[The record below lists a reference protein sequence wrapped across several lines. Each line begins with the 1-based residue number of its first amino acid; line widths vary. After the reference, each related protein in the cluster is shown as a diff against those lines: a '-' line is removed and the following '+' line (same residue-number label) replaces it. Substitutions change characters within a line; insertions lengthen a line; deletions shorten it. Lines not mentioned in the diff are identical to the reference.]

1 MARLRLFLALL
12 AAVVATLAA
21 ASSANADGA
30 PLTLEIS
37 TAQRQCT
44 AGSLASVAWSIRGGA
59 EPYQLTI
66 DGESIDPHAGSASV
80 RCAEPPPDALRWL
93 WGVQPAFNV
102 EARVVDAS
110 GASAEASTSLTPAPP
125 LPPPYS
131 VSARVYQ
138 EWEDHRKAW
147 GSIRAR
153 AIERVD
159 PQSEFHATDF
169 GAYVL
174 RWRERGAA
182 AWTYD
187 QFAQPEGQDYIRW
200 PSVHRPGEPPP
211 GAAYVAYAW
220 SLSDLRAGLV
230 YEFQI
235 SRVRDFAELEAPDAL
250 RWTALQTTVSPGPP
264 RDVTAHVTR
273 NSITLTWES
282 NVASTIWRASISEIG
297 ENRRDAE
304 TVEPALASDS
314 HRRSVRFS
322 DLRPGRR
329 YTVRLR
335 QTHPYVLAEVEF
347 DLRTSGEADDGSFA
361 PELKITRAEVVNDE
375 LHIVWFPAAE
385 REREYRIRLNEYGTR
400 GSVELEPRLG
410 QTAAKFSDIKPE
422 TTYRL
427 VIERL
432 TGVRARVEDLV
443 WSGSLHAAYEQRNS
457 DPTPALYV
465 NWRNAFHVSWD
476 STYGDDH
483 AQVRWER
490 DGHTMSSFGAEPIVI
505 DVDQPGR
512 YAFRARFRREDGWSD
527 WTDPVRAT
535 TRPLPPTDV
544 RFDEQFRSLRIEWTP
559 DESVTP
565 VDYWRVYVSRK
576 AGEEQVHDVR
586 GATEVAIPIVH
597 NFDPYIV
604 QVAAAND
611 ALGEGQPS
619 RPYRL
624 ERRGGVYLSFV
635 NGSEVFSCD
644 PHGGLPAFLSWTVR
658 HGAGPFTIKFSGQEP
673 FRTSERQGSIL
684 IDCESEGY
692 TEIMATVTDALGIS
706 NTTTVSLLGRPLSD
720 EQTARSIQID
730 RAHKMSVYQNSVHL
744 NWHCWSWWAARSWYY
759 GFYPTFMLRWRTAAS
774 HPWTYINATAAGPGS
789 KIYRGCSWLW
799 TDLAPGTRYEF
810 QLAAWLRPEQLDA
823 LESLEWSPIQTVTT
837 LEDARDIRTTL
848 LGRRLIVTWRAQP
861 HAWAYQVALR
871 SGDSTWWKYYLP
883 NGQSTERVVFDDAPL
898 DGKYEV
904 EIITPPQ
911 VGGRAAAEPG
921 FYTFFPPH

>member
-1 MARLRLFLALL
+1 MARLRLLSALL
-12 AAVVATLAA
+12 AAALAA
-21 ASSANADGA
+21 VVSASSVVNADGA

-44 AGSLASVAWSIRGGA
+44 AGSLTGVAWSIRGGV

-66 DGESIDPHAGSASV
+66 NGESIDPHAGSATI
-80 RCAEPPPDALRWL
+80 RCAAPPTDALRWL
-93 WGVQPAFNV
+93 WAVQSAFKV
-102 EARVVDAS
+102 EARVIDAS

-138 EWEDHRKAW
+138 DWEDHRRAR
-147 GSIRAR
+147 GGISAR

-159 PQSEFHATDF
+159 PQSKIATAAS

-187 QFAQPEGQDYIRW
+187 QFAQPQGQNYLRW
-200 PSVHRPGEPPP
+200 PSAHRPGEPPP

-220 SLSDLRAGLV
+220 PLSELRAGLV

-250 RWTALQTTVSPGPP
+250 RWTALHTTVSPGPP
-264 RDVTAHVTR
+264 RDATAHVTR
-273 NSITLTWES
+273 NSVTLTWES
-282 NVASTIWRASISEIG
+282 NIASTRWHASISEIG
-297 ENRRDAE
+297 EHRRDAG
-304 TVEPALASDS
+304 TVETASASDS
-314 HRRSVRFS
+314 HRRSVQFS

-329 YTVRLR
+329 YTVRL
-335 QTHPYVLAEVEF
+335 QHDHPYIPPEVEF

-361 PELKITRAEVVNDE
+361 PELKITRAEIVDDE
-375 LHIVWFPAAE
+375 LQIEWFPAAE
-385 REREYRIRLNEYGTR
+385 REREYRIRLSEYGTR
-400 GSVELEPRLG
+400 GSVYLESRRG
-410 QTAAKFSDIKPE
+410 QTAVKFSDIKPE

-427 VIERL
+427 VVERL
-432 TGVRARVEDLV
+432 IGDRARVEDLV
-443 WSGSLHAAYEQRNS
+443 WSGSLYAAYESRNDDS
-457 DPTPALYV
+457 TPALYV

-483 AQVRWER
+483 AQVQWER
-490 DGHTMSSFGAEPIVI
+490 DGNTMSSFGAEPIVI

-512 YAFRARFRREDGWSD
+512 YAFRARFRREDGWSG

-559 DESVTP
+559 DEPVTP
-565 VDYWRVYVSRK
+565 VDYWRVYVSRET
-576 AGEEQVHDVR
+576 GEEQVYDVR
-586 GATEVAIPIVH
+586 GATDVVIPIVH
-597 NFDPYIV
+597 DFDPYIV
-604 QVAAAND
+604 QIAAVND
-611 ALGEGQPS
+611 SLGEGQPS

-624 ERRGGVYLSFV
+624 GQRIRVHLRFA

-644 PHGGLPAFLSWTVR
+644 PHGGLPAFLSWQVK
-658 HGAGPFTIKFSGQEP
+658 HGAGPFTIEFSGQEP
-673 FRTSERQGSIL
+673 LLTSERQGSIL
-684 IDCESEGY
+684 IDCEAEGY

-730 RAHKMSVYQNSVHL
+730 RARKMSVYQNSVHL
-744 NWHCWSWWAARSWYY
+744 NWDCWPWWAVRSWYY
-759 GFYPTFMLRWRTAAS
+759 GFQPTLMLRWRTAAS
-774 HPWTYINATAAGPGS
+774 RPWTYINATAAGPGA
-789 KIYRGCSWLW
+789 KIYQGCSWLW
-799 TDLAPGTRYEF
+799 TDLTPGTRYEF
-810 QLAAWLRPEQLDA
+810 QLATWLRPEQLDA
-823 LESLEWSPIQTVTT
+823 PESLEWSPIQTVTT
-837 LEDARDIRTTL
+837 LEDAQDVRTTL
-848 LGRRLIVTWRAQP
+848 LGRQLIVTWRAQP

-883 NGQSTERVVFDDAPL
+883 SGQSRERVVFDDAPL
-898 DGKYEV
+898 DDKYEV

-911 VGGRAAAEPG
+911 VDGRADAEPG
-921 FYTFFPPH
+921 FFTFLP

>member
-1 MARLRLFLALL
+1 MARLRLLSALL
-12 AAVVATLAA
+12 AAAVAAVAGA
-21 ASSANADGA
+21 ASVDADGA

-37 TAQRQCT
+37 TAQRQCA
-44 AGSLASVAWSIRGGA
+44 AGSLASVAWAIRGGA
-59 EPYQLTI
+59 EPYRLTI
-66 DGESIDPHAGSASV
+66 NGEPIDPRAGSASV
-80 RCAEPPPDALRWL
+80 RCGEPPPDALRWL
-93 WGVQPAFNV
+93 WSVSPAVNV
-102 EARVVDAS
+102 EARVIDAS
-110 GASAEASTSLTPAPP
+110 GASAEAAASLTPALT
-125 LPPPYS
+125 LPPPHS
-131 VSARVYQ
+131 VSAWIHQ
-138 EWEDHRKAW
+138 EWADHRRAQ

-159 PQSEFHATDF
+159 PQSGISTATS

-174 RWRERGAA
+174 RWRERGTDT
-182 AWTYD
+182 WTYD
-187 QFAQPEGQDYIRW
+187 KFAQRQQGYPLYE
-200 PSVHRPGEPPP
+200 EPPP
-211 GAAYVAYAW
+211 GMTYLAYVAYAW

-235 SRVRDFAELEAPDAL
+235 SRVRDFAELEAPDRL
-250 RWTALQTTVSPGPP
+250 RWTALRTMVSAGPP

-273 NSITLTWES
+273 DSITLSWES
-282 NVASTIWRASISEIG
+282 NVASTMWRASISEIG

-304 TVEPALASDS
+304 IVEPASASDS

-322 DLRPGRR
+322 DLRPGQL
-329 YTVRLR
+329 YEVGL
-335 QTHPYVLAEVEF
+335 QQWNHEVLAEVEF

-361 PELKITRAEVVNDE
+361 PELKITRTEVVNDE

-385 REREYRIRLNEYGTR
+385 REREYRIRLNEHGIR
-400 GSVELEPRLG
+400 GSVDLEPRPG
-410 QTAAKFSDIKPE
+410 QTVAKFSDIKPE

-432 TGVRARVEDLV
+432 TGDRARAEQIV
-443 WSGSLHAAYEQRNS
+443 WSGLLHSAYESRND
-457 DPTPALYV
+457 DPTPNLYV
-465 NWRNAFHVSWD
+465 NWRNAFHISWD

-527 WTDPVRAT
+527 WTDPVRAA

-559 DESVTP
+559 DESATP
-565 VDYWRVYVSRK
+565 VDYWRVYVSK
-576 AGEEQVHDVR
+576 GTGEEQVHDVR
-586 GATEVAIPIVH
+586 GATEVAIPIAH
-597 NFDPYIV
+597 DFDPHTV
-604 QVAAAND
+604 QIAAVND

-624 ERRGGVYLSFV
+624 EWRGRVYLRFV

-644 PHGGLPAFLSWTVR
+644 PHGGLPAFLSWTVM
-658 HGAGPFTIKFSGQEP
+658 HGAGPFTIEFSGQEP
-673 FRTSERQGSIL
+673 FQTSERQGSIL
-684 IDCESEGY
+684 IDCDTEGY
-692 TEIMATVTDALGIS
+692 TEIAATVTDALGIS
-706 NTTTVSLLGRPLSD
+706 NTATVSLLGRPLSD

-730 RAHKMSVYQNSVHL
+730 RARKMSVYQNSVHL
-744 NWHCWSWWAARSWYY
+744 NWHCWSWWAVRSWYY

-799 TDLAPGTRYEF
+799 TDLTPGTRYEF

-837 LEDARDIRTTL
+837 LEDAQDIRTTL

-871 SGDSTWWKYYLP
+871 SGDSTRWKYYLP

-911 VGGRAAAEPG
+911 VDGRAAAEPG
-921 FYTFFPPH
+921 FFVFLP